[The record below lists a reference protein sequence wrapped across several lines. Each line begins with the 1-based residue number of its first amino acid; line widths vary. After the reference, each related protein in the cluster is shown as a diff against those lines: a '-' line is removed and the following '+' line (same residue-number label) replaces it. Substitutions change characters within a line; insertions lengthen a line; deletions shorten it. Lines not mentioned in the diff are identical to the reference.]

1 MTTEDNNTIN
11 YLDLTLKRNIN
22 TIDLSIYRKA
32 TNTDTTIHY
41 QSNHP
46 YEHKI
51 AAFRYYINRMTTL
64 PITEKSKTDEWNTII
79 SMAAN
84 NGYPTQIIQNLR
96 R

>member
-11 YLDLTLKRNIN
+11 YLDLTQKIN
-22 TIDLSIYRKA
+22 SNNIDLSIYRKA

-51 AAFRYYINRMTTL
+51 AFRYYINRMTTL
-64 PITEKSKTDEWNTII
+64 TITKK
-79 SMAAN
+79 
-84 NGYPTQIIQNLR
+84 
-96 R
+96 